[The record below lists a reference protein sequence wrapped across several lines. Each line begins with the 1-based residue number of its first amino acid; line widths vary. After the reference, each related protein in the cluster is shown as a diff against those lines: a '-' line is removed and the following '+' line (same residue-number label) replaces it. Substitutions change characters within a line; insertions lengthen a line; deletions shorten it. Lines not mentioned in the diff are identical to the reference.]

1 MPIIYRDSSTW
12 PGAAKQDGAFLLP
25 ETLPANESAAVLIEL
40 IFGPPYQQIIAT
52 QFVEAVLG
60 ITVHRRNHQV
70 IDVAVVDDQ
79 GQPVNCAGASL
90 KWVVV
95 DAAGTTVLAKSTGDG
110 IRYIDAATGQA
121 EITLIAADTDM
132 PSGEYRHELLLIDID
147 GHRYTVLTGVLSI
160 QTSLTTGV

>member
-1 MPIIYRDSSTW
+1 M
-12 PGAAKQDGAFLLP
+12 
-25 ETLPANESAAVLIEL
+25 
-40 IFGPPYQQIIAT
+40 AT
-52 QFVEAVLG
+52 QS

-95 DAAGTTVLAKSTGDG
+95 DAANTTVLAKHTGDG

-121 EITLIAADTDM
+121 EITLTAADTDM

-147 GHRYTVLTGVLSI
+147 GHRYTVLTSVLSI